1 MEKENKI
8 VLKNERNGHVNKLV
22 NELGSWGFF
31 KVIYRNDML
40 KILGMNILMLILFV
54 PVGYLAYRY
63 FMQVSQFTSRL
74 PVGNAIGFGY
84 APWLGVGAEISR
96 LTNLAMSELLLWM
109 LAAGAVVGLSVAGG
123 MAIIRDSFWTGRLK
137 VFKAFGR
144 GIVENGVACVVCFVL
159 LVGCVNGIYHASV
172 AMRAFPAWASVLL
185 QVVMWLALAFLTLY
199 VMTFLSVNST
209 YKQSVGVNLK
219 SAWHILM
226 RYIVS
231 TIFKFIIALLP
242 VALLLLTFGNVIFSF
257 VIAVFSIF
265 GFFYVI
271 FVWQSHMMIIFSIY
285 NPVEKIKIVKRKTQ
299 QPKAQAENKTENQ
312 TA

>member
-1 MEKENKI
+1 MEKDNKI
-8 VLKNERNGHVNKLV
+8 VLKNERSGHVNKLV
-22 NELGSWGFF
+22 NELGGWGFF
-31 KVIYRNDML
+31 KVLYRNDML
-40 KILGMNILMLILFV
+40 KILGMNILMLIFFV
-54 PVGYLAYRY
+54 PVFYLAYRY
-63 FMQVSQFTSRL
+63 FSQVAQFTSRL

-84 APWLGVGAEISR
+84 APWLNVDVELSR
-96 LTNLAMSELLLWM
+96 LTGIAMTELLLWM
-109 LAAGAVVGLSVAGG
+109 LAAGALVGISFAGG

-137 VFKAFGR
+137 IFKAFGR
-144 GIVENGVACVVCFVL
+144 GIVENGVACVLCFVL

-172 AMRAFPAWASVLL
+172 AMRVLPRWASVLI

-199 VMTFLSVNST
+199 TMTFLSVNST
-209 YKQSVGVNLK
+209 YRQSIGVNLK

-231 TIFKFIIALLP
+231 TVFKFVIAIIPVVLL
-242 VALLLLTFGNVIFSF
+242 VLTFGGSLF
-257 VIAVFSIF
+257 AVFLAIFVIF
-265 GFFYVI
+265 GFFYTV

-299 QPKAQAENKTENQ
+299 QPKNQTENQ

>member
-1 MEKENKI
+1 M
-8 VLKNERNGHVNKLV
+8 
-22 NELGSWGFF
+22 
-31 KVIYRNDML
+31 
-40 KILGMNILMLILFV
+40 
-54 PVGYLAYRY
+54 
-63 FMQVSQFTSRL
+63 
-74 PVGNAIGFGY
+74 
-84 APWLGVGAEISR
+84 
-96 LTNLAMSELLLWM
+96 
-109 LAAGAVVGLSVAGG
+109 
-123 MAIIRDSFWTGRLK
+123 
-137 VFKAFGR
+137 
-144 GIVENGVACVVCFVL
+144 
-159 LVGCVNGIYHASV
+159 GCVNGIYHASV

-257 VIAVFSIF
+257 VIAVFAIF

>member
-63 FMQVSQFTSRL
+63 LIQVSQFTSRL

-172 AMRAFPAWASVLL
+172 AMRAFPHGQAFFAGGYVACVGFSDAVCHDLFKRQFHIQAIRGSKFEECVAYTDALYRIDDFQIYHCFASRSVAFAHLRQCNILVCHSCFRNLRFLL
-185 QVVMWLALAFLTLY
+185 RDFRMAEPHDDYFFHL
-199 VMTFLSVNST
+199 
-209 YKQSVGVNLK
+209 QSSGKNQDCK
-219 SAWHILM
+219 KKNA
-226 RYIVS
+226 
-231 TIFKFIIALLP
+231 A
-242 VALLLLTFGNVIFSF
+242 
-257 VIAVFSIF
+257 
-265 GFFYVI
+265 
-271 FVWQSHMMIIFSIY
+271 
-285 NPVEKIKIVKRKTQ
+285 
-299 QPKAQAENKTENQ
+299 AQGSG
-312 TA
+312 